1 MHPCTLR
8 PRAPQVRKSL
18 HEYGVRVTVH
28 GARDEA
34 RKQSS
39 ASDLLA
45 YLRLAVAPADDAA
58 LLTALAVPA
67 RGFGAGGVAVKYL
80 KQAAAQ
86 RGGVGALLAAAQ
98 VHCLCLCT
106 KTLLS
111 PATVWKGLV
120 EGATLCVHMR

>member
-1 MHPCTLR
+1 M
-8 PRAPQVRKSL
+8 RKSL

-98 VHCLCLCT
+98 ARCLCICT
-106 KTLLS
+106 NTLLS
-111 PATVWKGLV
+111 PATVG
-120 EGATLCVHMR
+120 RP

>member
-1 MHPCTLR
+1 M
-8 PRAPQVRKSL
+8 
-18 HEYGVRVTVH
+18 
-28 GARDEA
+28 

-58 LLTALAVPA
+58 MLTALAIPA

-98 VHCLCLCT
+98 VRCLCKPHSSFPFCNRGT
-106 KTLLS
+106 TLWAQAVWPRVPRRSRGAATRRSRAGLS
-111 PATVWKGLV
+111 
-120 EGATLCVHMR
+120 

>member
-1 MHPCTLR
+1 M
-8 PRAPQVRKSL
+8 
-18 HEYGVRVTVH
+18 
-28 GARDEA
+28 

-58 LLTALAVPA
+58 MLTALAIPA

-86 RGGVGALLAAAQ
+86 RGGGGALLAAAQ
-98 VHCLCLCT
+98 VRFLCICEPHSSFPFATEVQPYGPERYGPVYPGGRAARL
-106 KTLLS
+106 
-111 PATVWKGLV
+111 PAAPGR
-120 EGATLCVHMR
+120 A

>member
-1 MHPCTLR
+1 M
-8 PRAPQVRKSL
+8 
-18 HEYGVRVTVH
+18 
-28 GARDEA
+28 

-58 LLTALAVPA
+58 MLTALAIPA

-98 VHCLCLCT
+98 VRCLCICKSRQWSVRGHRNELG
-106 KTLLS
+106 
-111 PATVWKGLV
+111 AVLV
-120 EGATLCVHMR
+120 LAPCPRY